1 MNTKPKKK
9 PAPKP
14 VPITCLCVIDDTG
27 RIFPGW
33 CATDPMLIRSWVGNR
48 SEEDRVIRVRIVPV
62 AAKRRK
68 GGK

>member
-1 MNTKPKKK
+1 MKKPTKKK

-14 VPITCLCVIDDTG
+14 VDCWCLTQFDGKIMPDWCCDSRERARYWRRITPD
-27 RIFPGW
+27 PGE
-33 CATDPMLIRSWVGNR
+33 I
-48 SEEDRVIRVRIVPV
+48 IRVRIVPV